1 MEKIVARLL
10 EAKVI
15 PPPSHLS
22 RTCRT
27 LPSLLM
33 KQAAHGTGL
42 EVEETSCP
50 RWAGK
55 SLVISRVQPEF
66 VMDWYSIGITILR
79 DR

>member
-1 MEKIVARLL
+1 
-10 EAKVI
+10 
-15 PPPSHLS
+15 
-22 RTCRT
+22 
-27 LPSLLM
+27 
-33 KQAAHGTGL
+33 
-42 EVEETSCP
+42 VEETSCP